1 MDHHES
7 LWNSQNRISAVRLY
21 PYRDTGN
28 PLTSTQ
34 VPLPNLWFFAVWP
47 FEDHGVILAKGN
59 AFQGAIIMQLLFR
72 REQST
77 GRIGRVQF
85 KLWSKIELEGDE
97 NEIVSHYAFDQAVLI
112 HGFQPQPDLMRKS
125 ALVGAGAGAIAVALL
140 FSSFGFS
147 GSFVAAIF
155 AGGAAGYLYYD
166 KNRETIF
173 VRDLL
178 HGRHFNCSSVIDL
191 ARMEARLNIITGFLR
206 QVMESA
212 RHWDGTE
219 AMPIPVLSK
228 EDAKQL
234 VIQGL

>member
-1 MDHHES
+1 ME
-7 LWNSQNRISAVRLY
+7 
-21 PYRDTGN
+21 
-28 PLTSTQ
+28 
-34 VPLPNLWFFAVWP
+34 
-47 FEDHGVILAKGN
+47 
-59 AFQGAIIMQLLFR
+59 LLFR

-77 GRIGRVQF
+77 GKTGRAQF
-85 KLWSKIELEGDE
+85 KLWSQIELEGDE
-97 NEIVSHYAFDQAVLI
+97 KDIVIHYAFDKAVLI
-112 HGFQPQPDLMRKS
+112 ESLQPDLIRRT
-125 ALVGAGAGAIAVALL
+125 ALTGLGAGIVVLALL
-140 FSSFGFS
+140 SLSLGFTASFI
-147 GSFVAAIF
+147 AAILV
-155 AGGAAGYLYYD
+155 GGAAGYFYYD

-178 HGRHFNCSSVIDL
+178 HGRHFTCASVVEL
-191 ARMEARLNIITGFLR
+191 ARKEAWLNTITGFLR